1 MNNNINHL
9 GEVIRQQRVMIPLTL
24 EELATSTGVSP
35 SHLGRVERG
44 ERFPSARILRKI
56 AGPLGFNENELFTLA
71 DYLSPQPSSA
81 IESEASLGRLDP
93 IVFRTLSQE
102 PVEVQRAML
111 GIFTAL
117 KYIAKGIV
125 QENSGNEPGDIT
137 SASRSIPD
145 KHKKELV
152 LTGAKKATT

>member
-9 GEVIRQQRVMIPLTL
+9 GEVIRQRRVTIPLTL
-24 EELATSTGVSP
+24 EEVSTLTGVSP

-56 AGPLGFNENELFTLA
+56 AGPLGFSENELFTLA
-71 DYLSPQPSSA
+71 GYLSPQVSSA
-81 IESEASLGRLDP
+81 FEIEASPGRLDP
-93 IVFRTLSQE
+93 MVSKTLSQE
-102 PVEVQRAML
+102 PVEVQRAVL
-111 GIFTAL
+111 SIFTAL
-117 KYIAKGIV
+117 KYIAKGISQV
-125 QENSGNEPGDIT
+125 NSGNEPGDIT

-152 LTGAKKATT
+152 STKAEKTTT